1 VHFIDVGVGASDV
14 MLLLLVDSA
23 FAGVGPLWSSRSRN
37 PMRLNKIKLAG
48 FKSFVDP
55 TSVNLPSNLIG
66 VVGPNG
72 CGKSNIID
80 AVRWVMGEISAKHLR
95 GDSMADV
102 VFNGS
107 SSRKPVGT
115 ASVELVFD
123 NTDGQLSGQYAGYA
137 EVSLKR
143 VVSRDGTS
151 AYFLNGTRC
160 RRKDITQLFLGTGL
174 GSRSYAI
181 IEQGM
186 ISRVIDA
193 RPDELRGFIEEA
205 AGISK
210 YKERR
215 RETENRISHTKENLE
230 RLTDVREEVE
240 KQLRHLQRQAAT
252 ARRYQALKQ
261 DERKLTAE
269 LLALRLRAIEHDSQ
283 SQEGILRE
291 RDTAMQAAIA
301 QLRSLESSI
310 ETAREDFT
318 GKSEALNGVQGRY
331 YQIGAEISRAEQSIQ
346 HARELRQRQTQDLE
360 QAERGAAEA
369 QLHLARD
376 QSQID
381 QLRTELEQLEPGLA
395 AAREREYASRAA
407 LEQVEESMQQWQ
419 ERWEEFN
426 RTSREASEKTQ
437 VEKARIE
444 QLEHQLTRFAAQ
456 RERLA
461 SELGTL
467 QTAELDAR
475 IAAFEE
481 QQAHASERAESLG
494 EQLQA
499 VGGETQALRDREKQL
514 VVAADRG
521 RQELQQAQG
530 RLMSLQAL
538 QQAALGVAQGKVSEW
553 LTANTLANRPRLAQ
567 QLSVEPGWERAV
579 ETVLGSYLE
588 AVSIDAID
596 DIATRLESLQV
607 GAVSFFTEGG
617 TIAQSADA
625 DRLLARVQGPAAIV
639 PLLTGIIAVDSL
651 SEALARRRTL
661 LTGESLITRDGIW
674 IGRDWLRVSRD
685 KDVHAGVIGREK
697 EMRELRD
704 TVSAGEERRD
714 AMQDE
719 IADARAR
726 LSELELRRDS
736 LQADVNRAHREH
748 SDLTAQT
755 RALQSKA
762 QQNVERMNHINAETA
777 EIDVEHE
784 QAASS
789 IGIARGR
796 LEEGIEQLAAFEAAR
811 VELEREREELRHNL
825 SGRRAQA
832 QSDREAAQ
840 DVAIKVESRR
850 SALSSITAGLDRLR
864 QQLQQLTGRRDV
876 LTEQIAASEAPL
888 EELAGKLEVFL
899 QQRITVEQ
907 ELTGARNA
915 LEGAESRMRTLDQ
928 GRMDAEA
935 AVEAARAR
943 LEDVRMAAQELKIR
957 HQTLLEQFTATQF
970 DLSTVYQE
978 MVAEA
983 DIATWEQTLTEM
995 VGKIERL
1002 GQVNLAAIDEF
1013 KEQSERKEYLDRQFK
1028 DLTDALDTLE
1038 TAIRKIDRET
1048 RARFQDTFDRVN
1060 TGLKDRFPRLFGGGH
1075 AYLELAGEDILSAGV
1090 SIMARPPGKRNVTIN
1105 QLSGGEK
1112 ALTAVA
1118 LVFSIFELNPA
1129 PFCLLD
1135 EVDAPLDDNNVGR
1148 FCETV
1153 KEMASRVQ
1161 FIFITHNKTTM
1172 ELAQQLIGVTMHEP
1186 GVSRLVAVD
1195 VEEAVRMAAM

>member
-1 VHFIDVGVGASDV
+1 
-14 MLLLLVDSA
+14 
-23 FAGVGPLWSSRSRN
+23 
-37 PMRLNKIKLAG
+37 MRLNKIKLAG

-123 NTDGQLSGQYAGYA
+123 NSDGKLAGEYAGYA

-151 AYFLNGTRC
+151 AYFLNGARC

-205 AGISK
+205 AGISR

-215 RETENRISHTKENLE
+215 RETENRIAHTKENLE
-230 RLTDVREEVE
+230 RLSDVRDEVE

-261 DERKLTAE
+261 DERKLNAE
-269 LLALRLRAIEHDSQ
+269 LLALRLRAIEQDSQ

-301 QLRSLESSI
+301 ELRSLESSI
-310 ETAREDFT
+310 ESARESFT
-318 GKSEALNGVQGRY
+318 ASSETLNGVQGRY
-331 YQIGAEISRAEQSIQ
+331 YQIGAEISRTEQSIQ
-346 HARELRQRQTQDLE
+346 HARELRQRQKQDLE
-360 QAERGAAEA
+360 QAERGASEA
-369 QLHLARD
+369 NLHLTRD
-376 QSQID
+376 QTQID
-381 QLRTELEQLEPGLA
+381 ELRAELEQLEPGLDT
-395 AAREREYASRAA
+395 ARMREQTSRAA
-407 LEQVEESMQQWQ
+407 LEQVEESMQAWQ

-426 RTSREASEKTQ
+426 RASREASEKTQ
-437 VEKARIE
+437 VERARIE
-444 QLEHQLTRFAAQ
+444 QLEHQLGRLGVQ

-461 SELGTL
+461 AELGTL
-467 QTAELDAR
+467 QIAGLDTR
-475 IAAFEE
+475 VAALEE
-481 QQAHASERAESLG
+481 QESQAAQQAETLAS
-494 EQLQA
+494 QLQS
-499 VGGETQALRDREKQL
+499 VSEETQGLRDREKQL
-514 VVAADRG
+514 VIAADQG
-521 RQELQQAQG
+521 RRELQDAQG

-538 QQAALGVAQGKVSEW
+538 QQAALGLAQGKVTEW
-553 LTANTLANRPRLAQ
+553 LNANTLADRPRLAQ
-567 QLSVEPGWERAV
+567 QLNVEPGWERAV

-588 AVSIDAID
+588 AVSVDTIDS
-596 DIATRLESLQV
+596 IANRLGSLQV
-607 GAVSFFTEGG
+607 GAVTFFTEGG
-617 TIAQSADA
+617 TTGQSDDSA
-625 DRLLARVQGPAAIV
+625 RLLARVRGPAAIA

-651 SEALARRRTL
+651 AEALSRRQTL
-661 LTGESLITRDGIW
+661 LSGESLITPDGIW

-697 EMRELRD
+697 EMRDLRER
-704 TVSAGEERRD
+704 VSAGEERRD
-714 AMQDE
+714 AVQDE

-726 LSELELRRDS
+726 LADLERQRDT
-736 LQADVNRAHREH
+736 LQADVNRAHRTY
-748 SDLTAQT
+748 SDLSAQS
-755 RALQSKA
+755 RALQAKV
-762 QQNVERMNHINAETA
+762 QQNAERIGHINTETA
-777 EIDVEHE
+777 EIEGDHE
-784 QAASS
+784 RTTAS
-789 IGIARGR
+789 IGVARRR
-796 LEEGIEQLAAFEAAR
+796 LEEGVDQLAQFETAR
-811 VELEREREELRHNL
+811 VDLERERDELRQNL
-825 SGRRAQA
+825 GQKRSQAQA
-832 QSDREAAQ
+832 DREAAQ
-840 DVAIKVESRR
+840 EVAIKVESRR
-850 SALSSITAGLDRLR
+850 SALASISAGLQRLH
-864 QQLQQLTGRRDV
+864 QQLEQLGSRRDQ
-876 LTEQIAASEAPL
+876 LLEQIAAGEEPL
-888 EELAGKLEVFL
+888 QVLGGKLEEFL
-899 QQRITVEQ
+899 QQRIAVEQ
-907 ELTGARNA
+907 ELSAARSA
-915 LEGAESRMRTLDQ
+915 LEEAEGRMRTLDQ
-928 GRMDAEA
+928 GRMNAES

-957 HQTLLEQFTATQF
+957 HENLLEQFKATQF
-970 DLSTVYQE
+970 ELAAVYQE

-983 DIATWEQTLTEM
+983 DVTVWEQTLEELSQ
-995 VGKIERL
+995 KIDRL

-1013 KEQSERKEYLDRQFK
+1013 REASERKEYLDRQFK
-1028 DLTDALDTLE
+1028 DLTDALETLE

-1048 RARFQDTFDRVN
+1048 RSRFQDTFDRVN
-1060 TGLKDRFPRLFGGGH
+1060 AGIKDRFPRLFGGGH
-1075 AYLELAGEDILSAGV
+1075 AYLELTGEDILSAGV

-1153 KEMASRVQ
+1153 KEMSSRVQ

-1172 ELAQQLIGVTMHEP
+1172 ELASQLIGVTMHEP

-1195 VEEAVRMAAM
+1195 VEEAVRMASM